1 MSDQVLDAGAALI
14 AFGSFLLG
22 YGLGWGQCAAW
33 RDQLD
38 LEIDETER
46 RTALLYAISGRA
58 PARERSA

>member
-1 MSDQVLDAGAALI
+1 MSDQVLVAGAALI
-14 AFGSFLLG
+14 AFGSFFLG
-22 YGLGWGQCAAW
+22 YGLGWGQCNGW

-58 PARERSA
+58 PARERRA